1 MKLVLIPG
9 AYSSPIMWMYFKAE
23 MPKDI
28 ESIYLDYN
36 PELSLED
43 ILHSFEKKLNGIT
56 DDITV
61 VGHSLGGILAVLLAG
76 RCKQIKKVIT
86 IAAPFGGILISRWMA
101 YVSLMITP
109 FNKLWNNTH
118 PDNKLLRQLRDNELP
133 APVLVYLVETQ
144 NSTMWFEPSDGV
156 VTLYSQKALGDK
168 KDITYKKVYC
178 THADGMMHPDIISD
192 INAMLTTP

>member
-9 AYSSPIMWMYFKAE
+9 AYSSPIMWMYFKAA

-36 PELSLED
+36 AELSLDD
-43 ILHSFEKKLNGIT
+43 ILESFEKKLSTIT
-56 DDITV
+56 DDIIV
-61 VGHSLGGILAVLLAG
+61 VGHSLGGVLAVLLAE

-101 YVSLMITP
+101 YVSMLITP
-109 FNKLWNNTH
+109 FNKLWDNTH
-118 PDNKLLRQLRDNELP
+118 PDNKFLKEIRQKEPRV
-133 APVLVYLVETQ
+133 PVITFLVETQ

-156 VTLYSQKALGDK
+156 VTLYSQRALGDK
-168 KDITYKKVYC
+168 KNITYEKVYC
-178 THADGMMHPDIISD
+178 THADGMMHPDILSYVNKIL
-192 INAMLTTP
+192 NP